1 MVSPEA
7 LSELLAVLYSAPLQ
21 QQQWQ
26 SFLALLCRYT
36 DARFAVLICA
46 DTRLGLSIRS
56 KAGSPEADRSIIVYN
71 QQYGRNDPFRAE
83 IIRTPR
89 TGVVQADELLPNEGL
104 LRTDMYRDVLVPL
117 GARYGTILFLTVGL
131 RRMEAIS
138 LWRNFDDGPMDED
151 GNRLLNLV
159 FPHIQKALEIRQVLG
174 VAQQRIAG
182 AEAMVDASATPT
194 FLLNRQRRVLH
205 CNAAADSLLHQA
217 DGLTLQDDYLA
228 ATEPESRE
236 PLRNLL
242 MNARLPVPGA
252 SGNSSPGVL
261 ALSRSS
267 TRRPL
272 QLLVSPLAPIQ
283 RTKSRADLVLLV
295 TDPDKPVNFPDDAL
309 RALFGFTPAQ
319 VDVAIGLLMGYSLE
333 EIASLRKVSVGTVR
347 NQLKAMLS
355 KTGTSRQSDLI
366 RLLMTLP
373 QAAST
378 N

>member
-1 MVSPEA
+1 MVSPET

-26 SFLALLCRYT
+26 SFLALLCRHT

-56 KAGSPEADRSIIVYN
+56 KAGSPEVERSIIVYN
-71 QQYGRNDPFRAE
+71 EQYGRSDPFRTA

-194 FLLNRQRRVLH
+194 FLLTWQGRVLH
-205 CNAAADSLLHQA
+205 SNPAAESLLREA
-217 DGLTLQDDYLA
+217 DGLFLQDNFLLA
-228 ATEPESRE
+228 TDPGSRE

-242 MNARLPVPGA
+242 LNARPPIPAAFENPPSRILPL
-252 SGNSSPGVL
+252 N
-261 ALSRSS
+261 RSS
-267 TRRPL
+267 SRHPL
-272 QLLVSPLAPIQ
+272 QLLASPLAQ
-283 RTKSRADLVLLV
+283 KHRSRSSADLVLLV
-295 TDPDKPVNFPDDAL
+295 TDPEKPVNLPDDAL

-319 VDVAIGLLMGYSLE
+319 VEVAIGLLMGYSLE
-333 EIASLRKVSVGTVR
+333 EIASLRGVSVGTVR
-347 NQLKAMLS
+347 NQFKAMLS
-355 KTGTSRQSDLI
+355 KTGTNRQGDLI

-373 QAAST
+373 QSAAS

>member
-1 MVSPEA
+1 MVSPET

-26 SFLALLCRYT
+26 SFLALLCRHT

-56 KAGSPEADRSIIVYN
+56 KAGSPEVERSIIVYN
-71 QQYGRNDPFRAE
+71 EQYGRSDPFRTA

-182 AEAMVDASATPT
+182 GEAMVDASATPT
-194 FLLNRQRRVLH
+194 FLLTWQGRVLH
-205 CNAAADSLLHQA
+205 SNPAAESLLREA
-217 DGLTLQDDYLA
+217 DGLFLQDKFLA
-228 ATEPESRE
+228 ATERGSRE

-242 MNARLPVPGA
+242 MNTRLPVPDA
-252 SGNSSPGVL
+252 SGTLTPAVL
-261 ALSRSS
+261 ALDRSPN
-267 TRRPL
+267 RRPL
-272 QLLVSPLAPIQ
+272 QLLASPLTQAH

-309 RALFGFTPAQ
+309 RTLFGFTPAQ
-319 VDVAIGLLMGYSLE
+319 VDVAVGLLMGYSLE
-333 EIASLRKVSVGTVR
+333 EIASLRGVSVGTVR

>member
-1 MVSPEA
+1 MVSPET

-26 SFLALLCRYT
+26 SFLALLCRHT

-56 KAGSPEADRSIIVYN
+56 KAGSPEVERSIIVYN
-71 QQYGRNDPFRAE
+71 EQYGRSDPFRTA

-182 AEAMVDASATPT
+182 GEAMVDASATPT
-194 FLLNRQRRVLH
+194 FLLTWQGRVLH
-205 CNAAADSLLHQA
+205 SNPAAESLLREA
-217 DGLTLQDDYLA
+217 DGLFLQDNFLLA
-228 ATEPESRE
+228 TDPGSRE

-242 MNARLPVPGA
+242 LNARPPIPAAFENPPSRILPL
-252 SGNSSPGVL
+252 N
-261 ALSRSS
+261 RSS
-267 TRRPL
+267 SRHPL
-272 QLLVSPLAPIQ
+272 QLLASPLAQ
-283 RTKSRADLVLLV
+283 KHRSRSSADLVLLV
-295 TDPDKPVNFPDDAL
+295 TDPEKPVNLPDDAL

-319 VDVAIGLLMGYSLE
+319 VEVAIGLLMGYSLE
-333 EIASLRKVSVGTVR
+333 EIASLRGVSVGTVR
-347 NQLKAMLS
+347 NQFKAMLS
-355 KTGTSRQSDLI
+355 KTGTNRQGDLI

-373 QAAST
+373 QSAAS